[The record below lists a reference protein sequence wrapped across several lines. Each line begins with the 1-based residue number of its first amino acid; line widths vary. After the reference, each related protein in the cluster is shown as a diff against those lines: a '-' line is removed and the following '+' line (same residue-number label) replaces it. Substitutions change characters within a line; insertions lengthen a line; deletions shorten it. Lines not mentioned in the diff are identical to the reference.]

1 MERTEEKKQTK
12 ETGTVM
18 KRKQLFSEKNKWG
31 RGTLII
37 EDGIC
42 LVENDEGDILLADS
56 LGNADVLMK
65 RDGRWQPAR
74 ICGGSAETGADTIPL
89 LGGEEIRY
97 EKAVKRPLLTLLD
110 SLDDETFL
118 LFLSHLH
125 GFGLSVYDCVF
136 SYNQALFSGE
146 GVSFYHF
153 SADDAQ
159 CALQHHRG
167 SSGKHDR
174 FEWTASDGRRSIM
187 YSAARQDGT
196 A

>member
-1 MERTEEKKQTK
+1 
-12 ETGTVM
+12 M
-18 KRKQLFSEKNKWG
+18 KRKQLFSEKNKWE
-31 RGTLII
+31 RGTLMI

-42 LVENDEGDILLADS
+42 LVENGEGDILLAES
-56 LGNADVLMK
+56 LGNAAVFIKL
-65 RDGRWQPAR
+65 DGKWQPAR
-74 ICGGSAETGADTIPL
+74 IQGDTAEVDSGGTIVL
-89 LGGEEIRY
+89 SGGEAIRY
-97 EKAVKRPLLTLLD
+97 EKAVKRPLLALLD

-118 LFLSHLH
+118 LFLKHLH
-125 GFGLSVYDCVF
+125 GFGLSVFDCVF
-136 SYNQALFSGE
+136 SYNQAMFSGE

-167 SSGKHDR
+167 SSGKNDR

-187 YSAARQDGT
+187 YSTAKHGGT

>member
-1 MERTEEKKQTK
+1 
-12 ETGTVM
+12 M

-31 RGTLII
+31 RGTLMI

-65 RDGRWQPAR
+65 RGGRWR
-74 ICGGSAETGADTIPL
+74 LGTDLRRCGRNRRRHHPL

-136 SYNQALFSGE
+136 SYDQALFSGE

-153 SADDAQ
+153 SADEAQ
-159 CALQHHRG
+159 CALQ
-167 SSGKHDR
+167 SI
-174 FEWTASDGRRSIM
+174 TAATRANTTDLNGRHLTGGAPLCIQ
-187 YSAARQDGT
+187 RQDKT
-196 A
+196 APRNKQAAPFK

>member
-1 MERTEEKKQTK
+1 
-12 ETGTVM
+12 M

-56 LGNADVLMK
+56 LGNAAVLMK
-65 RDGRWQPAR
+65 CDGRWQQAQ
-74 ICGGSAETGADTIPL
+74 IHGASAEIGADTVAL
-89 LGGEEIRY
+89 FGGEEIRY

-136 SYNQALFSGE
+136 SYNQTLFSGE

-167 SSGKHDR
+167 SPGKHDR

-187 YSAARQDGT
+187 YSAAKHGGT